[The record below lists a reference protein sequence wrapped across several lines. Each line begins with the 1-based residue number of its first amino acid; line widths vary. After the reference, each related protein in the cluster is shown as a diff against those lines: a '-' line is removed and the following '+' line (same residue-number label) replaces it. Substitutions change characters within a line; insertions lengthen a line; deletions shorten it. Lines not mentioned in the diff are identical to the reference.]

1 MNGERQ
7 AEVKRFVEEV
17 GISFEDMSLPRMAG
31 RILGWLF
38 ISDPPYQSTG
48 ELAEALMASKG
59 SISTMTRLLIQLNLI
74 ERLSLP
80 GVRHDYFRIRPEG
93 WHHLATQRGDQ
104 IKVMRQFCERALE
117 LLRGEAQDNREW
129 LQEMRNM
136 YAFFEREF
144 PSLVERWEQ
153 ERKEKQ
159 VTSKAVR
166 QE

>member
-38 ISDPPYQSTG
+38 ISDPPYQSIG

-59 SISTMTRLLIQLNLI
+59 SISTMTRLLTQLNLI
-74 ERLSLP
+74 ERFSLP
-80 GVRHDYFRIRPEG
+80 GVRHDYFCIRPEG
-93 WHHLATQRGDQ
+93 WHHLAKQKGDQ
-104 IKVMRQFCERALE
+104 IKVMRQLCERALE
-117 LLRGEAQDNREW
+117 LLKGETQGNREW
-129 LQEMRNM
+129 LEEMHDM

-144 PSLVERWEQ
+144 PTLLERWEQ
-153 ERKEKQ
+153 ERKRKEPQ
-159 VTSKAVR
+159 VR
-166 QE
+166 

>member
-38 ISDPPYQSTG
+38 ISDPPYQSIG

-59 SISTMTRLLIQLNLI
+59 SISTMTRLLTQLNLI
-74 ERLSLP
+74 ERFSLP
-80 GVRHDYFRIRPEG
+80 GVRHDYFCIRPEG
-93 WHHLATQRGDQ
+93 WHHLAKQKGDQ
-104 IKVMRQFCERALE
+104 IKVMRQLCERALE
-117 LLRGEAQDNREW
+117 LLKGEAQGNREW
-129 LQEMRNM
+129 LEEMHDM

-144 PSLVERWEQ
+144 PTLLERWEQ
-153 ERKEKQ
+153 ERKRKEPQ
-159 VTSKAVR
+159 VR
-166 QE
+166 

>member
-1 MNGERQ
+1 MDDKQQ

-38 ISDPPYQSTG
+38 ISDPPYQSIG

-74 ERLSLP
+74 ERFSLS

-93 WHHLATQRGDQ
+93 WHHLAKQRGDQ
-104 IKVMRQFCERALE
+104 IKVMRQLCERALE

-129 LQEMRNM
+129 LEEMHDM

-144 PSLVERWEQ
+144 PALVERWEQ
-153 ERKEKQ
+153 RHRKGKLP
-159 VTSKAVR
+159 VR
-166 QE
+166 

>member
-1 MNGERQ
+1 MNDERQ

-38 ISDPPYQSTG
+38 ISDPPYQSIG

-59 SISTMTRLLIQLNLI
+59 SISTMTRLLIQFNLI
-74 ERLSLP
+74 ERFSLP

-93 WHHLATQRGDQ
+93 WHHLARQRGDQ
-104 IKVMRQFCERALE
+104 IKVMRQLCERALE
-117 LLRGEAQDNREW
+117 LLKGEAQDNREW
-129 LQEMRNM
+129 LEEMHDM

-144 PSLVERWEQ
+144 PSLLERWEQ
-153 ERKEKQ
+153 ERKRDKSQ
-159 VTSKAVR
+159 VR
-166 QE
+166 

>member
-1 MNGERQ
+1 MDDKQQ

-38 ISDPPYQSTG
+38 ISDPPYQSIG
-48 ELAEALMASKG
+48 ELAKALMASKG

-74 ERLSLP
+74 ERFSLP

-93 WHHLATQRGDQ
+93 WHHLAKQRGDQ
-104 IKVMRQFCERALE
+104 IKVMRQLCERALE

-129 LQEMRNM
+129 LEEMHDM

-144 PSLVERWEQ
+144 PSLLERWEQ
-153 ERKEKQ
+153 ERKRDKSQ
-159 VTSKAVR
+159 VR
-166 QE
+166 

>member
-1 MNGERQ
+1 MNDERQ

-38 ISDPPYQSTG
+38 ISDPPYQSIG

-59 SISTMTRLLIQLNLI
+59 SISTMTRLLIQFNLI
-74 ERLSLP
+74 ERFSLP

-93 WHHLATQRGDQ
+93 WYHLARQRGDQ
-104 IKVMRQFCERALE
+104 IKVMRQLCERALE
-117 LLRGEAQDNREW
+117 LLKGEARGNREW
-129 LQEMRNM
+129 LEEMRDM

-144 PSLVERWEQ
+144 PTLLERWEK
-153 ERKEKQ
+153 ECKEKQ
-159 VTSKAVR
+159 VTSESVN
-166 QE
+166 

>member
-1 MNGERQ
+1 MDDRQ
-7 AEVKRFVEEV
+7 QAAEKQFVEEV

-38 ISDPPYQSTG
+38 ISDPPYQSIG

-74 ERLSLP
+74 ERFSLP

-93 WHHLATQRGDQ
+93 WHHLAKQKGDQ
-104 IKVMRQFCERALE
+104 IKAMRQLCERALE
-117 LLRGEAQDNREW
+117 LLKGEAQDNREW
-129 LQEMRNM
+129 LEEMYDM

-144 PSLVERWEQ
+144 PSLLERWEQ

-159 VTSKAVR
+159 ATSKIVR
-166 QE
+166 

>member
-1 MNGERQ
+1 MDDKQQ

-38 ISDPPYQSTG
+38 ISDPPYQSIG

-74 ERLSLP
+74 ERFSLP

-93 WHHLATQRGDQ
+93 WHHLAKQRGDQ
-104 IKVMRQFCERALE
+104 IKVMRQLCERALE

-129 LQEMRNM
+129 LEEMHDM

-144 PSLVERWEQ
+144 PSLLERWEQ
-153 ERKEKQ
+153 ERKRDKSQ
-159 VTSKAVR
+159 VR
-166 QE
+166 